1 MMNTRSE
8 EAFLKTPPKHASI
21 KELVAKTRSFRRF
34 HESEPV
40 TMEVLYELIDLARL
54 AGSARNV
61 QPLKYL
67 PVNTPKINNRI
78 FPTLTW
84 AGYLMDWPGPP
95 AGERPAAYIVCLL
108 DTTFSASADCDL
120 GIATQNI
127 LLGAA
132 EKGLGGCRIASIAP
146 GLREVLGLPEHLKIL
161 LVIALG
167 RPKEEVVIDDLG
179 PGRDIRYWR
188 DEQQVHHVPKR
199 ALDEIVIR
207 PA

>member
-8 EAFLKTPPKHASI
+8 EAFLKIPPKHASI
-21 KELVAKTRSFRRF
+21 KELVARTRSFRRF

-84 AGYLMDWPGPP
+84 AGYLKDWPGPP

-108 DTTFSASADCDL
+108 DTTLSSGADCDL

-127 LLGAA
+127 LLGSA
-132 EKGLGGCRIASIAP
+132 EKGI
-146 GLREVLGLPEHLKIL
+146 VKITAAGDSRSA
-161 LVIALG
+161 VH
-167 RPKEEVVIDDLG
+167 
-179 PGRDIRYWR
+179 
-188 DEQQVHHVPKR
+188 QQVFS
-199 ALDEIVIR
+199 
-207 PA
+207 PAPCQ